1 MERGDAIH
9 AETDHARGVSN
20 TSTVVIFGI
29 LALSGLLGY
38 LIGSIPVA
46 NLVAHR
52 SAGVDL
58 RTVGDQNPG
67 FWNAMQTLGGRASTL
82 VFIGDAA
89 KGLIAALIPTIIAMP
104 LSTAVVTGVSV
115 DGDDR
120 LWWIGYAAVG
130 AAMVG
135 HAFPVF
141 AGFRGGRSVLTFA
154 GGMMLLAPLSAAGA
168 IAVVGLYAA
177 ASRRVPQ
184 AIRIGVAAFPVI
196 QILIE
201 GPYPTAATG
210 VLMTFIGL
218 RFAMAA
224 RSTPAP
230 SNSDAAEESPER

>member
-1 MERGDAIH
+1 MERSDAIH
-9 AETDHARGVSN
+9 VGTDHAKGVGD
-20 TSTVVIFGI
+20 TSTFVIIGI
-29 LALSGLLGY
+29 LALSGLFGY

-46 NLVAHR
+46 NLVASR
-52 SAGVDL
+52 AAGVDL
-58 RTVGDQNPG
+58 RTVGDRNPG
-67 FWNAMQTLGGRASTL
+67 FWNAMQTLGGRRSAL

-89 KGLIAALIPTIIAMP
+89 KGLLAA
-104 LSTAVVTGVSV
+104 TGAILLTNGLA
-115 DGDDR
+115 DPDHN

-130 AAMVG
+130 AAMLG

-154 GGMMLLAPLSAAGA
+154 GGMVLLAPGPALGA
-168 IAVVGLYAA
+168 ISVIALFAAVTRQVPRGI
-177 ASRRVPQ
+177 RV
-184 AIRIGVAAFPVI
+184 GVAAFPVI

-201 GPYPTAATG
+201 GPYRTAATG

-230 SNSDAAEESPER
+230 STSDAA